1 MNPIRNLIF
10 NCFRNYDRFEGDDF
24 INLVI
29 SFMINHKDK
38 FTKEELE
45 KALDEGLK
53 K

>member
-1 MNPIRNLIF
+1 MNPVRELIF
-10 NCFRNYDRFEGDDF
+10 NVFRNYDVYEGDDF
-24 INLVI
+24 INLVL
-29 SFMINHKDK
+29 SFMINNKDK